1 MVVVNKHGTL
11 AGKPSILIVDD
22 EFGLAEMLGYL
33 LNELGYSVRVAMDG
47 RSALAT
53 LHGEPIDIV
62 LTDLMMPVMDGSE
75 LVRAIRAEPAFD
87 RIPVVLM
94 TAVPSAVRR
103 DTDLYDGIL
112 KKPFTAEL
120 LVSVFD
126 RALTRRKNSDR
137 TEG

>member
-1 MVVVNKHGTL
+1 MVAVTKNATL

-33 LNELGYSVRVAMDG
+33 LNELGYTVRVAMDG

-75 LVRAIRAEPAFD
+75 LVRAIRAEPTFD
-87 RIPVVLM
+87 RIPVILM
-94 TAVPSAVRR
+94 TAVPSAARR
-103 DTDLYDGIL
+103 DSDLYDGIL

-120 LVSVFD
+120 LVTVFD
-126 RALTRRKNSDR
+126 HALSRRTGRDNPHR
-137 TEG
+137 